1 MGREPFCLIFFRQRD
16 LSMRTTEQTHSL
28 TKESRLNGAK
38 RTASSLRDGTVKNG
52 GALAGTSVEHGK
64 TFKMVYVAL
73 LVAFA
78 VAVHTV
84 EAAIPVPIPVPGAKL
99 GLANIIT
106 LLAIVLYG
114 AKSGMAV
121 ASLRSVIGSLL
132 IGNFMGFG
140 FYLSF
145 GGAVISCLV
154 MAIVMRYYY
163 SGKITLVSVSLA
175 GAVTFN
181 VVQLTIAALL
191 VQNFMMWRGLMP
203 LLLLLAVPTGVFT
216 GLVAAY
222 FVRLSERIGFRVLYP

>member
-1 MGREPFCLIFFRQRD
+1 MQ
-16 LSMRTTEQTHSL
+16 TTEQTRTL
-28 TKESRLNGAK
+28 EGKSRLNGAQIQEG
-38 RTASSLRDGTVKNG
+38 TSLG
-52 GALAGTSVEHGK
+52 GTSVGHSK
-64 TFKMVYVAL
+64 TFKMVYLAL

-114 AKSGMAV
+114 ARSGIAV
-121 ASLRSVIGSLL
+121 ASLRSIIGSML
-132 IGNFMGFG
+132 IGNFMSIGF
-140 FYLSF
+140 FLSF
-145 GGAVISCLV
+145 GGAVFSALA
-154 MAIVMRYYY
+154 MSFVMRYYFRE
-163 SGKITLVSVSLA
+163 KITLISVSLA

-191 VQNFMMWRGLMP
+191 VQNFVMWIGLMP
-203 LLLLLAVPTGVFT
+203 MLLLLAVPTGIFT

-222 FVRLSERIGFRVLYP
+222 FVKLSDRIGLKTLSP